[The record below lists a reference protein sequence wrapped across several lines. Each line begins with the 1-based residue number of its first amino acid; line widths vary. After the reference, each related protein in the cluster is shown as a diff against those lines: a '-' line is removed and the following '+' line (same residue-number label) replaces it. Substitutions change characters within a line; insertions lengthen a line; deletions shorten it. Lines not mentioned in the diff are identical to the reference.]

1 MLVNYPFITPE
12 LLSSRMIR
20 LIRQQMVPK
29 LKLRYTISPKL
40 VYDCL
45 NLQIKEMNTRD
56 ADEIRKVKGGT
67 LELTTDA
74 VALVAVPLLLVE
86 FELELEEMHENE
98 VEL

>member
-1 MLVNYPFITPE
+1 M
-12 LLSSRMIR
+12 
-20 LIRQQMVPK
+20 IRQQMVPK
-29 LKLRYTISPKL
+29 LKLRYTISPKF

-45 NLQIKEMNTRD
+45 NLQMKEMNTSD

-74 VALVAVPLLLVE
+74 VALVEVPLLFVV

>member
-1 MLVNYPFITPE
+1 M
-12 LLSSRMIR
+12 
-20 LIRQQMVPK
+20 IRQQIAPK
-29 LKLRYTISPKL
+29 LKLRYTISPKF

-45 NLQIKEMNTRD
+45 NLQINEMNTSD
-56 ADEIRKVKGGT
+56 ADEIRKVNGGT

-74 VALVAVPLLLVE
+74 ALVIVPLLFVV

>member
-1 MLVNYPFITPE
+1 
-12 LLSSRMIR
+12 
-20 LIRQQMVPK
+20 MVPK
-29 LKLRYTISPKL
+29 LKLRYTISPKF

-45 NLQIKEMNTRD
+45 NLQMKEMNTSD

>member
-1 MLVNYPFITPE
+1 
-12 LLSSRMIR
+12 
-20 LIRQQMVPK
+20 MVPK
-29 LKLRYTISPKL
+29 LKLRYTISPKF

-45 NLQIKEMNTRD
+45 NLQMKEMNTRD

-74 VALVAVPLLLVE
+74 VALLFVV